1 MDRNELSNEQQP
13 TIVVEGSKNIALNL
27 LSNSSHYQKTKVH
40 DKTNWFGLILGI
52 SITII
57 GLFTGIII
65 CSLIIIFA

>member
-27 LSNSSHYQKTKVH
+27 LSNSSRYQKTKVH
-40 DKTNWFGLILGI
+40 DNTNWFGLILGI

-57 GLFTGIII
+57 GLFIGIII